1 MQKFAKWLTLMESN
15 TAEAG
20 DVVPVDQSDARIQTL
35 HDLQQQHSEQHPV
48 FQAIYDNVKKLT
60 NTAQPQEADRLNEA
74 YTTLAAR
81 YRVILVIYIGEQ
93 SSTQGAELPTLN
105 FKLL

>member
-1 MQKFAKWLTLMESN
+1 MQKFADWLTLMESN

-20 DVVPVDQSDARIQTL
+20 DVVPADQSEARIQTL
-35 HDLQQQHSEQHPV
+35 HSLQQEHSEKLPV

-74 YTTLAAR
+74 YTALAAR
-81 YRVILVIYIGEQ
+81 YRVGLQVNN
-93 SSTQGAELPTLN
+93 LR
-105 FKLL
+105 